1 MKIFL
6 ACGGTG
12 GHIFPAFSVAEE
24 LRGRD
29 PRLEII
35 YLCGKKDIENAIFKL
50 LRDEKVVSIESA
62 PFRGALSL
70 LNPIFLLKLLSGFL
84 KSRRLLR
91 AERPALVVGFGGHTS
106 FPVVFAAKRIGV
118 KTLIHEQNVVP
129 GVANRWLAAR
139 VDGVA
144 LSFPDTRRYL
154 TRLTN
159 VRVTGNPIRSFIERD
174 SREEALRFFGF
185 DPAKTTLLVLGGSQ
199 GSESINQFCLEALK
213 LLPESLRSKMQVLH
227 LCGKMPVESAESVFR
242 TLAIR
247 GKAYS
252 FFERMDLAY
261 GVADLALGRAGATF
275 LAELA
280 VKGIPAILVPYPYGG
295 GHQRVNADAYG
306 SGHEAT
312 VVEQKDLNA
321 QMLAD
326 LLVKRLAEA
335 ESKKKSPGFSGSRP
349 QALARGTSAGAVE
362 CPALSRP
369 LGNSRA
375 LLADFIE
382 ESLKKP

>member
-24 LRGRD
+24 LKARD
-29 PRLEII
+29 PRLEIV

-50 LRDEKVVSIESA
+50 LRDEKVISTESA

-70 LNPIFLLKLLSGFL
+70 LNPVFLLKLLSGFL

-91 AERPALVVGFGGHTS
+91 EERPALVVGFGGHTS
-106 FPVVFAAKRIGV
+106 FPVVFAAKTAGV

-129 GVANRWLAAR
+129 GIANRWLAAR

-144 LSFPDTRRYL
+144 LSFPETRRYFGKR
-154 TRLTN
+154 THA
-159 VRVTGNPIRSFIERD
+159 RVTGNPIRSFIERD
-174 SREEALRFFGF
+174 SREEALGFFGF

-199 GSESINQFCLEALK
+199 GSESINQFFLQALK
-213 LLPESLRSKMQVLH
+213 LLPGSLRSKMQVLH
-227 LCGKMPVESAESVFR
+227 LCGKMRPESAENVFR
-242 TLAIR
+242 ALAIR

-261 GVADLALGRAGATF
+261 GVSDLALGRAGATF
-275 LAELA
+275 LAELT
-280 VKGIPAILVPYPYGG
+280 VKNIPAILVPYPYGG
-295 GHQRVNADAYG
+295 GHQRVNADAYA
-306 SGHEAT
+306 SGHEAV

-321 QMLAD
+321 PLLAD

-335 ESKKKSPGFSGSRP
+335 ESKKKSAGFSGSRP
-349 QALARGTSAGAVE
+349 A
-362 CPALSRP
+362 
-369 LGNSRA
+369 GNSRA

-382 ESLKKP
+382 ESLEKS

>member
-1 MKIFL
+1 MKIFF

-24 LRGRD
+24 LRARN

-35 YLCGKKDIENAIFKL
+35 YICGKKDIENAIFKL
-50 LRDEKVVSIESA
+50 LRGERVVSIESA
-62 PFRGALSL
+62 PFQGALSL
-70 LNPIFLLKLLSGFL
+70 LNPIFLLKLLSGFS
-84 KSRRLLR
+84 KSYRLLR
-91 AERPALVVGFGGHTS
+91 AEKPALVVGFGGHTS
-106 FPVVFAAKRIGV
+106 FPVVFAAKTIGV

-129 GVANRWLAAR
+129 GIANRWLAAR

-154 TRLTN
+154 TELTKA
-159 VRVTGNPIRSFIERD
+159 RVTGNPIRSFIERD
-174 SREEALRFFGF
+174 SREEALRFFDF
-185 DPAKTTLLVLGGSQ
+185 DPEKTTLLVLGGSQ

-213 LLPESLRSKMQVLH
+213 LLTESWRSKIQVLH
-227 LCGKMPVESAESVFR
+227 LCGKMPTELAESVFR
-242 TLAIR
+242 RLAIR

-275 LAELA
+275 LAELTA
-280 VKGIPAILVPYPYGG
+280 KRIPAILVPYPHGG
-295 GHQRVNADAYG
+295 GHQRVNADVYG
-306 SGHEAT
+306 SRHEAT
-312 VVEQKDLNA
+312 VMEQKDLNA
-321 QMLAD
+321 QALAG
-326 LLVKRLAEA
+326 LLVKQLAEA
-335 ESKKKSPGFSGSRP
+335 ESKKKSPGFSG
-349 QALARGTSAGAVE
+349 
-362 CPALSRP
+362 PAP
-369 LGNSRA
+369 AGNSRA